1 MSGAMAENLKPVSFE
16 ELMGGAAAAPTP
28 SASPDGNLTQ
38 VCAFTKDG
46 LAEVAKLLKTIRTDK
61 TLHKQE
67 VEDLLD
73 DPQYAKPLAG
83 HTVDRGRIFKTK
95 LELCEYFM
103 SIFDNAF
110 LESRRKDSGLWTW
123 LALAYYPQFV
133 KTKKDATEIA
143 SDARWIFDPEN
154 YRLSM
159 RHFIAGALYLYYD
172 FYETSSEVKDML
184 FSCPPR
190 EFGGFVDAITYKM
203 EGTRIPALMQV
214 AAWLYYD
221 PSSAK
226 KLKKGVISQDRPGTV
241 RELLRVV
248 SQLSQT
254 RDFYNVADAH
264 ELWKT
269 LPMQFSGFKGSV
281 EH

>member
-28 SASPDGNLTQ
+28 SALPDDNLTQ

-73 DPQYAKPLAG
+73 DPQYAKPLTG
-83 HTVDRGRIFKTK
+83 HTIDRGRIFKTK
-95 LELCEYFM
+95 LELCEYFT

-110 LESRRKDSGLWTW
+110 LESHRKDSGLWTW

-214 AAWLYYD
+214 AAWLYYK
-221 PSSAK
+221 PNAK
-226 KLKKGVISQDRPGTV
+226 SHIKTGATNQDNPGAV
-241 RELLRVV
+241 REFLRVA
-248 SQLSQT
+248 SQFSQT
-254 RDFYNVADAH
+254 WDFYDVNAAAK
-264 ELWKT
+264 LWNL
-269 LPMQFSGFKGSV
+269 LPVQFNAFKGDAV
-281 EH
+281 H

>member
-1 MSGAMAENLKPVSFE
+1 MAENLKPVPFK

-28 SASPDGNLTQ
+28 SASTDGNLTQ
-38 VCAFTKDG
+38 VCVFTKDG

-73 DPQYAKPLAG
+73 DPQYAKPLTG

-95 LELCEYFM
+95 LELCEYFT

-248 SQLSQT
+248 SQLAQT

-269 LPMQFSGFKGSV
+269 LPMQFSGFKGSA